1 MIPRSLSIFFP
12 MYNERE
18 NIAATLDQ
26 ALAVI
31 PRLGVANYELLVIDD
46 GSKDDSAETVRQYMR
61 NHPRVRMVQ
70 HPQNMGYGAALRTGF
85 TSASL
90 DAVFYTDSDLP
101 IDLADIARALPL
113 LERADLVIGY
123 RIRRFDTPRRAVY
136 SKVYNLLMRVLFG
149 VRVRDVNFSFKL
161 VSRKVLDH
169 IRLSAATVFI
179 DGQLLAEAKRHGFV
193 VAELP
198 IDYRPRK
205 VGSSSFNSL
214 RAAWDTLVE
223 MLRHRFA
230 PSSLPEPVPLQ
241 VIGAESTERI
251 ASSSP
256 DLEAAAG
263 TTAEGLD
270 DLGASVLSQAETS
283 QDPLRKVSAANLS

>member
-1 MIPRSLSIFFP
+1 MKHPKLVRALVAANVLLLAAAAIVIARPTLVPNAFAQTEAARPRGQYTMVSGKTNQGGPHAVYILDAAS
-12 MYNERE
+12 RE
-18 NIAATLDQ
+18 
-26 ALAVI
+26 VI
-31 PRLGVANYELLVIDD
+31 
-46 GSKDDSAETVRQYMR
+46 
-61 NHPRVRMVQ
+61 
-70 HPQNMGYGAALRTGF
+70 ALRWDQ
-85 TSASL
+85 SRQSL
-90 DAVFYTDSDLP
+90 VG
-101 IDLADIARALPL
+101 
-113 LERADLVIGY
+113 VGY
-123 RIRRFDTPRRAVY
+123 RIRRYDTPRRAVY